1 MRISS
6 GMIYELGVSAIQNR
20 MAELVKTQQQ
30 LAAGRRVLAPSDDPV
45 ASAQSLQLKQSLSVA
60 QQYQANI
67 THATNALSLEDKVLA
82 QITRVIQDAKVTAVN
97 AGNPTLSPDNLKA
110 LATELKGRYQ
120 ELLGLAN
127 TQDGNG
133 QYLFAGYKSNVKPF
147 TQSSG
152 PGVYAGDTGVRSVQI
167 SASRRIAINDNGQD
181 IFQPGVPGQDVFKT
195 LDDLINQ
202 LGSGSI
208 TPAQLSAALS
218 GLDNALG
225 NVLRVRASVGARLR
239 ELDATDGTHADSV
252 LQYQATLSDL
262 MDLDYT
268 KAITDLTRTQTS
280 LEAAQKSFLAVS
292 QLSLFNYLGG

>member
-45 ASAQSLQLKQSLSVA
+45 ASAQSLQLKQSLSVV

-127 TQDGNG
+127 TQDGAG

-152 PGVYAGDTGVRSVQI
+152 PGVYAGDTAASPSTTTGRTSSSRACRGRMFSRPWTI
-167 SASRRIAINDNGQD
+167 SSTNWVAAASRLPN
-181 IFQPGVPGQDVFKT
+181 
-195 LDDLINQ
+195 
-202 LGSGSI
+202 
-208 TPAQLSAALS
+208 
-218 GLDNALG
+218 
-225 NVLRVRASVGARLR
+225 
-239 ELDATDGTHADSV
+239 
-252 LQYQATLSDL
+252 
-262 MDLDYT
+262 
-268 KAITDLTRTQTS
+268 
-280 LEAAQKSFLAVS
+280 
-292 QLSLFNYLGG
+292 